1 MAKKKGRRSANVARK
16 REKRKRYQK
25 SRQKQLAVEKQ
36 RRLRYEKSEEE
47 HLHACIAQSR
57 QLLHEPELE
66 GVLFDPELMYTQVME
81 LLSDYEVEDRD
92 TPTNESVELNPIFPP
107 NALDAEMAIM
117 EQPASISDA
126 ETACENFQLEVLPHL
141 VTPEFMRN
149 LGQALT
155 ACETRL
161 KLTGNRN
168 LAEVAYVTRSLFEA
182 APPEI
187 LAFHPMIQAIGIET
201 LRVLVEEQDLII
213 EWREGVKEMLSDVLE
228 HEDLEAAPSQ
238 QISVFSDTPIDNK
251 RQKSSDTE
259 ATPPS
264 LDATEVETET
274 YIEHAA
280 PNRGEPEVNATIE
293 AALDRVPVKSP
304 ESLML
309 EAAAQPLSLSPD
321 ELPARALYKNFTGLA
336 IKENFKERTDQEA
349 SQNDLPNYTLVNQ
362 SEKQVEFIDIEN
374 ERYVKVTE
382 ERLQLHARS
391 DAELRIA
398 MAEIEA
404 QCPSALMYLAKTI
417 KERGENYATE

>member
-81 LLSDYEVEDRD
+81 LLSDYEVEGRD
-92 TPTNESVELNPIFPP
+92 TPTNESVEVSPIFPR
-107 NALDAEMAIM
+107 NALDTEMAIM
-117 EQPASISDA
+117 EQPASTSDA
-126 ETACENFQLEVLPHL
+126 ETACENFRLEVLPHL

-149 LGQALT
+149 LRQALT

-213 EWREGVKEMLSDVLE
+213 EWRDGVKEILSDVLE
-228 HEDLEAAPSQ
+228 HEDLEASSPQ
-238 QISVFSDTPIDNK
+238 QTSVFSDTPIDHK
-251 RQKSSDTE
+251 RQKGNDTE
-259 ATPPS
+259 TTPPA
-264 LDATEVETET
+264 LDAMDVETET
-274 YIEHAA
+274 YIEYAA
-280 PNRGEPEVNATIE
+280 PNRDEPEVNATIE
-293 AALDRVPVKSP
+293 AALDPAPV
-304 ESLML
+304 ESLETLML
-309 EAAAQPLSLSPD
+309 EAAPQPLSFSPD

-336 IKENFKERTDQEA
+336 IKENFKEQTDKVA
-349 SQNDLPNYTLVNQ
+349 SQNGLLNYALV
-362 SEKQVEFIDIEN
+362 SESEEQIEFIDIEN
-374 ERYVKVTE
+374 ERYVKITE

-391 DAELRIA
+391 DTELRIA
-398 MAEIEA
+398 MTEIEA
-404 QCPSALMYLAKTI
+404 QCSSVLMYLAKTI
-417 KERGENYATE
+417 EERG